1 MNETVNLDDL
11 YKITQ
16 QTAFNVAG
24 ISEQMGI
31 LTTDVR
37 NLKKEL
43 VEMKQQTEDRFTEHE
58 VRMASYEDRIRLTRP
73 QANNVRQSI
82 HARVRELLGIEYEN
96 GIVKENCLFADKY
109 LRPGFISRCY
119 TDARRESKLGTP
131 YSETYQ
137 RDYSE
142 VLHFI
147 ATWEPPTGTEGYTAY
162 LLNRKKS

>member
-1 MNETVNLDDL
+1 MNDIEINGLIEL
-11 YKITQ
+11 SK
-16 QTAFNVAG
+16 QTALNVSS
-24 ISEQMGI
+24 ISKQMGI
-31 LTTDVR
+31 ISTEIQE
-37 NLKKEL
+37 LKIEQRRQAEK
-43 VEMKQQTEDRFTEHE
+43 MKRIDDR
-58 VRMASYEDRIRLTRP
+58 MQNYEDRIRLTRP

-82 HARVRELLGIEYEN
+82 HARVRDLLGIEYEN
-96 GIVKENCLFADKY
+96 GIVKKECLFADKY

-142 VLHFI
+142 VLRFI
-147 ATWEPPTGTEGYTAY
+147 ATWEPPTGTDGYTAY

>member
-24 ISEQMGI
+24 ISEQIGI
-31 LTTDVR
+31 ICT
-37 NLKKEL
+37 EL
-43 VEMKQQTEDRFTEHE
+43 QKVKNEQRRQAEKINQIGDRMEN
-58 VRMASYEDRIRLTRP
+58 YESRIRVDRSD
-73 QANNVRQSI
+73 ADKIRQSI

-119 TDARRESKLGTP
+119 TDARRESRLGTP
-131 YSETYQ
+131 YYETYQ
-137 RDYSE
+137 RDLAE
-142 VLHFI
+142 VLRFI
-147 ATWEPPTGTEGYTAY
+147 ATWQPPTGTEGYTTY